1 MYIHFLN
8 LSPAGL
14 KPILKFNLYDDL
26 YDVDRRSCMGAYKV
40 VNGLPVC
47 PANKT
52 NITGRGNLFYWGP
65 NHYIL
70 ALFTKLVVLEKK
82 FLNHFL

>member
-1 MYIHFLN
+1 M
-8 LSPAGL
+8 
-14 KPILKFNLYDDL
+14 LKFNLYDDL
-26 YDVDRRSCMGAYKV
+26 YDVDRRSCTGAYKV

-47 PANKT
+47 PAIKN

-70 ALFTKLVVLEKK
+70 ALFTKLGVFEKNNFK
-82 FLNHFL
+82 IILCKL